1 MLNAAKNLIAK
12 VTGSEDPGDEP
23 MEEEEGSLKMQH
35 PVDEIKVR
43 GYPVGKDLLCQLET
57 DVDLSKKKKKKK
69 ATRVPVLVLD
79 CSGSMGN
86 WVQRCID
93 SWAAGLTEL
102 GFGPD
107 EECHMVEFESRVTER
122 TMKIKDLAQYSC
134 HSRGCTS
141 MTPVVG
147 PLKKVISANMKNDIY
162 LWVISDGAI
171 DDQRCFRDAFK
182 QEMTDLMGSPNISV
196 CGIRLT
202 LGYGDPDTTAMCAVG
217 LLSNNEFKLEDCNP
231 QIDSTRGAVEG
242 LVEMIL
248 GITAAEAM
256 LTLTA
261 EGKSKCLTKR
271 PGEELANSIEIRN
284 KNYFLVRK
292 PFGNLQLN
300 GIPLVIEERPE
311 TESLKIL
318 EKYAHVALHK
328 LAQEKI
334 AAVGECTDHF
344 IQALE
349 NLFEKLDA
357 QEATIDEDVGDIG
370 STKHR
375 VHLLKKSLEKQ
386 KRGIRQQIQQ
396 LKNQTKM
403 EELSGNIQASFL
415 RGIGTDTKTDKA
427 LGRRYI
433 ATQAS
438 PEKMIQDAVDIFIKE
453 VDEIEKATEK
463 DDMPRCFVLQ
473 ETALESC
480 VTALKAAIEI
490 FGNYGSLD
498 VENCLQLLGLV
509 GIAIKHT
516 VDNYVEPM
524 NLGLNHGFKD
534 KIKDIYPGV
543 VLNQT
548 SVWFAAKNNET
559 LKAPGFNEEITS
571 VVPIKRWNH
580 PAVWKLYNSLTTIAV
595 LQCSAQ
601 LRRTLTPLPRDR
613 RAFAASALMK
623 MVAMWQNPSEIQART
638 MADMLDSIQM
648 FKTPEELAKLTTLL
662 MEDKNPDFHFT
673 DANAFNSELGPF
685 AMLMVDKDLLSF
697 AGGPDSK
704 LFWRALISNTV
715 NWRTRKAMGEEDRQ
729 VALRELFSI
738 SEDHYTHPLPD
749 DVEEPEEPEFYGG
762 WDAQKMEDY
771 TKKKKLRPFS
781 RIFLRMHAIA
791 KAYYKTGKIT
801 PELFETEA
809 TNKEEFAKFVVGYD
823 YNTFMIL
830 EVAKAVKM
838 KGESDRFLKENE
850 VIQAMRIPHP
860 DTYEEAI
867 TCLEDM
873 VKPIYKYEYMQ
884 QAGEKRKKVT
894 EARLSKFLDSFAT
907 MSLDDFSK
915 GMDKNIPNASH
926 PSVSTV
932 VQKIAKD
939 VDKVTEVKTKLE
951 LLLLGKVQD
960 HIWNRGAVNRSK
972 SKSLLKL
979 LTPMMNETEI
989 QEIKELI
996 HNNKLHIY
1004 REQVNRQGH
1013 SNDKPSFW
1021 AITGNSQPWCF
1032 LSHDEPGYNKF
1043 VNETLRGYENSE
1055 VVSEQYLWETWKH
1068 LVNNR
1073 PSKERPGG

>member
-1 MLNAAKNLIAK
+1 MD
-12 VTGSEDPGDEP
+12 EDEASHK
-23 MEEEEGSLKMQH
+23 MEH
-35 PVDEIKVR
+35 PVDEVKVK
-43 GYPVGKDLLCQLET
+43 GYPVGPDLLCQLEIN
-57 DVDLSKKKKKKK
+57 DDLSKKKKKKK

-86 WVQRCID
+86 WVQRCLD
-93 SWAAGLTEL
+93 SWEAGLTEL

-107 EECHMVEFESRVTER
+107 EECHVIEFESEVTEKTLKVKELSKQNVR
-122 TMKIKDLAQYSC
+122 C
-134 HSRGCTS
+134 RGCTN

-147 PLKKVISANMKNDIY
+147 PLKKVVAANMKNDIY
-162 LWVISDGAI
+162 LWVLSDGAI
-171 DDQRCFRDAFK
+171 GDQNRFRDAFK
-182 QEMTDLMGSPNISV
+182 QQMTDFMGSPNISV

-202 LGYGDPDTTAMCAVG
+202 FGYGDPDTTAMCAVG
-217 LLSNNEFKLEDCNP
+217 LLSNNEFKLGDFNGKEDR
-231 QIDSTRGAVEG
+231 IRGPIAG

-248 GITAAEAM
+248 GITTAEAM

-292 PFGNLQLN
+292 PFGDLKLN
-300 GIPLVIEERPE
+300 DIPMTIEERPE
-311 TESLKIL
+311 SESLKIL

-357 QEATIDEDVGDIG
+357 KEATIDEDSGEIG
-370 STKHR
+370 SSKYR

-386 KRGIRQQIQQ
+386 KRGIRQQIAQ
-396 LKNQTKM
+396 LRNQAHM
-403 EELSGNIQASFL
+403 EQLSGNIQASFL
-415 RGIGTDTKTDKA
+415 RGIGMDTKSDKA

-438 PEKMIQDAVDIFIKE
+438 PEKMIQDAVDIFMKE
-453 VDEIEKATEK
+453 IDELEKATEK
-463 DDMPRCFVLQ
+463 DDMPRCFILQ

-490 FGNYGSLD
+490 FSNYGTLD

-534 KIKDIYPGV
+534 KIQDIYPGI

-559 LKAPGFNEEITS
+559 LKAPGFNAEITS
-571 VVPIKRWNH
+571 VVPIKKWNH
-580 PAVWKLYNSLTTIAV
+580 PLVWKLYNSLTSIAV

-638 MADMLDSIQM
+638 MADMLDSIQL
-648 FKTPEELAKLTTLL
+648 FKTPKELAKLTTLL
-662 MEDKNPDFHFT
+662 MEDKNPDYHFT

-685 AMLMVDKDLLSF
+685 AMLMVDKVLLSF
-697 AGGPDSK
+697 AGGPDSRF
-704 LFWRALISNTV
+704 FWRALISNTV
-715 NWRTRKAMGEEDRQ
+715 HWRTKKALDEEDRQ
-729 VALRELFSI
+729 QALRNLLSI

-749 DVEEPEEPEFYGG
+749 DLEEPEEPEFYGG

-771 TKKKKLRPFS
+771 IKCKKLRPFS
-781 RIFLRMHAIA
+781 CIFLRMHAIA
-791 KAYYKTGKIT
+791 KAFNKMGKISA
-801 PELFETEA
+801 ELFETEA
-809 TNKEEFAKFVVGYD
+809 TPKEEFEKFVVGYN
-823 YNTFMIL
+823 YNTFINL

-850 VIQAMRIPHP
+850 VIQSMRIPHP
-860 DTYEEAI
+860 DTEEEAKKCI
-867 TCLEDM
+867 EDM
-873 VKPIYKYEYMQ
+873 VKPIYKYEYMYE
-884 QAGEKRKKVT
+884 AGEKRKKVT
-894 EARLSKFLDSFAT
+894 EARLTKFLENFMA

-926 PSVSTV
+926 LSVSTV

-939 VDKVTEVKTKLE
+939 IDKVTEVKPKLE
-951 LLLLGKVQD
+951 LLLLGKVKD
-960 HIWNRGAVNRSK
+960 YIWNRGAVNRSK

-979 LTPMMNETEI
+979 LTPMMDDKEREEI
-989 QEIKELI
+989 RELI
-996 HNNKLHIY
+996 HNNKIHIY
-1004 REQVNRQGH
+1004 REKTNRQGH
-1013 SNDKPSFW
+1013 NNDKPSFW
-1021 AITGNSQPWCF
+1021 AITGSSQPWCF
-1032 LSHDEPGYNKF
+1032 LSHDEVGYETF
-1043 VNETLRGYENSE
+1043 VNETLRGYEKSE
-1055 VVSEQYLWETWKH
+1055 LVSEQYLWETWKH
-1068 LVNNR
+1068 LLNNR